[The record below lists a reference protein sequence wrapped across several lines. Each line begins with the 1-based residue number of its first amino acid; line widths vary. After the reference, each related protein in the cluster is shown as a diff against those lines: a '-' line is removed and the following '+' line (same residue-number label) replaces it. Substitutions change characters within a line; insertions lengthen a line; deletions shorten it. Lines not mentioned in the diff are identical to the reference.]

1 MFWKTYKSD
10 LLLLLAAFIWGT
22 GFVAQRMGME
32 HVGPMTFNGLRFFL
46 GGFVLLPILW
56 HQHRDKKTGGQQGRN
71 ILPWSC
77 LAGGILFCAASLQ
90 QIGLIYTPAG
100 KAGFITG
107 LYVIIVA
114 FIGFFLGHKIGWSAW
129 AGSIL
134 AVAGMYFLSVK
145 ESFVIEKGDLFIL
158 GSAVFWAVHVQMI
171 GYFSKW
177 TNSLSL
183 ACIQFFACAAL
194 SMGVAIFF
202 EEISLETIRLASGSI
217 IYGGVMSV
225 GVAFSLQ
232 IISQK
237 TCPPA
242 HAAIIMSL
250 EAVFA
255 VLAGWVVL
263 NESLSN
269 KNLLGCGLMLT
280 GIIAVQVKPLLQR
293 PKNTKTS

>member
-1 MFWKTYKSD
+1 MFNKTYKSD

-22 GFVAQRMGME
+22 GFVAQRMGMD

-46 GGFVLLPILW
+46 GGLVLLPILW
-56 HQHRDKKTGGQQGRN
+56 HQNRHKKTGGQPGRN

-90 QIGLIYTPAG
+90 QIGLIYTAAG

-145 ESFVIEKGDLFIL
+145 ESFVIEKGDLYIL
-158 GSAVFWAVHVQMI
+158 GSAVFWAIHVQMI

-183 ACIQFFACAAL
+183 ACIQFFACAVL
-194 SMGVAIFF
+194 SMGAAIMF
-202 EEISLETIRLASGSI
+202 EKISLETIRLASGSI

-255 VLAGWVVL
+255 VLAGWVIL
-263 NESLSN
+263 NESLSS
-269 KNLLGCGLMLT
+269 KDLVGCGLMLT
-280 GIIAVQVKPLLQR
+280 GIIAVQVKPFLQR
-293 PKNTKTS
+293 SKKTEAP